1 VRAIRD
7 ATSFAGIGAIGIAAA
22 LWPAAAQT
30 SPTSGSAIDP
40 AVIEDLVVANRI
52 LADQGVLDGLGHV
65 SILHPTNPSR
75 YLMSRSLA
83 PALVTPDDIMEYDL
97 DSNPVDAKG
106 RSSFIERFIH
116 GEIYKLRP
124 DVTAVIHS
132 HSPSVIPFGISQV
145 PMRATYVM
153 ASFLAAGVPVFDIRK
168 AGSAG
173 DLLVRNAQF
182 GKALAETLGDK
193 NVVLMRGHGEA
204 VVAASLQMV
213 VLRGI
218 YTEINARLQ
227 MQAIML
233 GGPLTYLDPEEG
245 QKNEA
250 NLEVAKARSWDLWK
264 REAMEKMTAK

>member
-1 VRAIRD
+1 
-7 ATSFAGIGAIGIAAA
+7 
-22 LWPAAAQT
+22 
-30 SPTSGSAIDP
+30 
-40 AVIEDLVVANRI
+40 VANRI

-65 SILHPTNPSR
+65 SIRHPTNPSR